1 MEKLAEHRKQI
12 RLSYAGKKINL
23 QELGKIMAEN
33 RKKQEEFDA
42 DVRSFVK
49 DTESRAMEFIQKLED
64 FQTDDPGYDKS
75 ELDDED

>member
-42 DVRSFVK
+42 NVRSFIK

-64 FQTDDPGYDKS
+64 F
-75 ELDDED
+75 